1 MSKYT
6 KRVQQAVS
14 KSVLDCMLMRYSVAQ
29 TAAHIEKVHNI
40 KLKDSMVETWRYRLR
55 KNSREEYKELMKDD
69 FSYHYTFMQRID
81 ELKLLQYK
89 QWDLYEATTS
99 DFVKHNCL
107 KELHSLSVSL
117 ANLYH
122 DLPMISLSTT
132 ANRDNNKNG
141 NISQTL
147 SVPLQTREPTEW
159 EQREYGERT
168 IS

>member
-6 KRVQQAVS
+6 KRVKES
-14 KSVLDCMLMRYSVAQ
+14 IIKSVLDCYLMRYSVAQ
-29 TAAHIEKVHNI
+29 TVEHIDRVHHIKV
-40 KLKDSMVETWRYRLR
+40 KESMVETWRYRQR
-55 KNSREEYKELMKDD
+55 NMSREEYKELMKDD

-89 QWDLYEATTS
+89 QWDLYEQTDS

-107 KELHSLSVSL
+107 KELHALSVSL

-132 ANRDNNKNG
+132 RNG
-141 NISQTL
+141 DISQT
-147 SVPLQTREPTEW
+147 VQIPEGTTTEDGY
-159 EQREYGERT
+159 R
-168 IS
+168 SDNV

>member
-6 KRVQQAVS
+6 RRTQEALQ

-29 TAAHIEKVHNI
+29 TVEYIERSHHIKV
-40 KLKDSMVETWRYRLR
+40 KESMVETWRYRHR
-55 KNSREEYKELMKDD
+55 KFSKEEYRELMKDD

-89 QWDLYEATTS
+89 QWDLYQTTPS

-107 KELHSLSVSL
+107 KELHALSVSL

-132 ANRDNNKNG
+132 NQGHGDISETVQTSEEQQSDGFNNH
-141 NISQTL
+141 IS
-147 SVPLQTREPTEW
+147 V
-159 EQREYGERT
+159 
-168 IS
+168 